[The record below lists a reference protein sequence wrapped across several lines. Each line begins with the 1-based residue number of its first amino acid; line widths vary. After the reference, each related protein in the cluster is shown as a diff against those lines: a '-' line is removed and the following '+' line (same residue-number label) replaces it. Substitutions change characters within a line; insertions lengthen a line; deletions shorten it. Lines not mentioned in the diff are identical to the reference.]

1 MAQAARAALAG
12 LALGLA
18 IACTPAVAQSVRGD
32 PAWSQLSAEQQQ
44 ILAPIRDE
52 WESFDAVR
60 KRKWIGIAQRYPRLS
75 ADEQARLQ
83 RRMQDWAALNPD
95 ARRAA
100 RERYRDFEQL
110 PADERQALIEKWE
123 QYKQSREEAAAAESA
138 AKETAAKEAAEN
150 DAAENDSVAKDDAA
164 PAAAPLPA
172 SAETRP

>member
-1 MAQAARAALAG
+1 MAQEARAALAG

-18 IACTPAVAQSVRGD
+18 VACTPAFAQSVRGD
-32 PAWSQLSAEQQQ
+32 PAWSQLTAEQQQ
-44 ILAPIRDE
+44 ILAPIRGE

-60 KRKWIGIAQRYPRLS
+60 KRKWVGIAQRYPKLS

-83 RRMQDWAALNPD
+83 RRMQDWAALSPD

-123 QYKQSREEAAAAESA
+123 QYKQSRDEAAAAEAA
-138 AKETAAKEAAEN
+138 AKDAATKDAAAKEAA
-150 DAAENDSVAKDDAA
+150 SKDGAP
-164 PAAAPLPA
+164 PAAGPLPA
-172 SAETRP
+172 TAETKP

>member
-1 MAQAARAALAG
+1 MAQEARAALAG

-18 IACTPAVAQSVRGD
+18 IACSPAVAQSVRGD
-32 PAWSQLSAEQQQ
+32 PAWSQLTAEQQQ

-60 KRKWIGIAQRYPRLS
+60 KRKWVGIAQRYPTLS
-75 ADEQARLQ
+75 ADAQTRLQ
-83 RRMQDWAALNPD
+83 RRMQEWAGLSPD

-123 QYKQSREEAAAAESA
+123 QYKQSRDEAAAAEAA
-138 AKETAAKEAAEN
+138 AKEATAKESAAKEAA
-150 DAAENDSVAKDDAA
+150 AKDDAP
-164 PAAAPLPA
+164 PAAGPLPA
-172 SAETRP
+172 TAETKP